1 MNKKGKKQRYR
12 GKAVYPVIICYLL
25 AFIFIGGL
33 ACWFAYQEKEGEILS
48 RIDMTLTRLV
58 NEYNDISGGFW
69 QIYMPIF
76 EDFSTYYSL
85 YDYFTA
91 EKASDLDGIEKLELM
106 RILSQMAARDDRLL
120 WIAVISDMREI
131 NYVFFPGNTLL
142 LPIPRGFPYLEDL
155 ALKSS
160 RMEIFGAREVAGLNI
175 RYKGFAISG
184 GIPTGYGSGNILA
197 GYGIEMFEQICGDH
211 GMPLKTLGFAVEADG
226 RQIFEYFPRK
236 TRENLYIRFAPQNP
250 TRSTIYCTVSPEEL
264 FFLYSANSFRI
275 LAFALFA
282 LIFISI
288 LAVNLKKSGD
298 RAYYYELKQHDAELS
313 ELQTKFNPHFL
324 YNSLEIF
331 RVRCQKNGDHETA
344 ELITQLAGIFRG
356 FIGSKTFIPIQ
367 EELAFC
373 KRYLALF
380 HARYG
385 ESVRILYD
393 IDTPVLQYG
402 IIRNVFPPLIEN
414 YFVHAFDAAKDDN
427 FIIFRGRVESEQTLL
442 ITVEDNGQGM
452 TEEQLAILNGGFR
465 EKAAKEYDSYGLKNL
480 HQRLKLFYG
489 DLYGIMVRSN
499 EDRGL
504 SVEIRIARMTCE
516 EYYNSHY
523 DKRVKEP
530 ARKRKSTTSP

>member
-1 MNKKGKKQRYR
+1 MKKEGKKRRYHNN
-12 GKAVYPVIICYLL
+12 AVYPVIGCCLL
-25 AFIFIGGL
+25 TLVLIGGI

-69 QIYMPIF
+69 QIYMPVF
-76 EDFSTYYSL
+76 EDQSSYYSL
-85 YDYFTA
+85 YDYFAA
-91 EKASDLDGIEKLELM
+91 EKAPDLDSIGKLELM

-131 NYVFFPGNTLL
+131 NYIFFPEKNLL
-142 LPIPRGFPYLEDL
+142 LPIPPGFPYFDDL
-155 ALKSS
+155 ARKNS
-160 RMEIFGAREVAGLNI
+160 RMEIFGVKEVAGLNI

-184 GIPTGYGSGNILA
+184 GIPTGYGGGNILA

-226 RQIFEYFPRK
+226 RRIFEYHPREK
-236 TRENLYIRFAPQNP
+236 RENLYTRFAPQNP
-250 TRSTIYCTVSPEEL
+250 TRSNIYCTVSPDEL
-264 FFLYSANSFRI
+264 FVFYSANSLRI
-275 LAFALFA
+275 LAFVLFA
-282 LIFISI
+282 LVFISI

-298 RAYYYELKQHDAELS
+298 RAYYYELKQRDSELS

-367 EELAFC
+367 EELAFS
-373 KRYLALF
+373 KRYLTIF
-380 HARYG
+380 RARYG

-414 YFVHAFDAAKDDN
+414 YFAHAFDTDRDDN
-427 FIIFRGRVESEQTLL
+427 VIIFRGRVESEKTLL
-442 ITVEDNGQGM
+442 ISVEDNGQGM
-452 TEEQLAILNGGFR
+452 TEGQLAALNGGFR
-465 EKAAKEYDSYGLKNL
+465 EKVTMEYDSYGLKNL
-480 HQRLKLFYG
+480 HQRIKLFYG
-489 DLYGIMVRSN
+489 DQYGIMVRAN

-504 SVEIRIARMTCE
+504 SIDVRIAKMTCE
-516 EYYNSHY
+516 KYYTSH
-523 DKRVKEP
+523 
-530 ARKRKSTTSP
+530 

>member
-1 MNKKGKKQRYR
+1 MKKEGKTERYR
-12 GKAVYPVIICYLL
+12 SNAVYPVIICYLL
-25 AFIFIGGL
+25 TLMFLGGA

-76 EDFSTYYSL
+76 EDQSAYYSL

-91 EKASDLDGIEKLELM
+91 EKAPDLDGVGKLALM

-131 NYVFFPGNTLL
+131 NYIFFPGKSLL
-142 LPIPRGFPYLEDL
+142 LPVPPDFPYLDDL
-155 ALKSS
+155 ACKNS
-160 RMEIFGAREVAGLNI
+160 RMEIFGVREVTGLDI
-175 RYKGFAISG
+175 RHRGFAISG
-184 GIPTGYGSGNILA
+184 GIPTGYGGGNILA
-197 GYGIEMFEQICGDH
+197 GYGIEMFEEICGDH
-211 GMPLKTLGFAVEADG
+211 GMPLRTLGFAIEADG
-226 RQIFEYFPRK
+226 RRIFEYHPREI
-236 TRENLYIRFAPQNP
+236 REHLYIRFAPQNL
-250 TRSTIYCTVSPEEL
+250 TRSDVYCTVSPAEL

-275 LAFALFA
+275 LAFVLFA
-282 LIFISI
+282 LISISI
-288 LAVNLKKSGD
+288 LAFNLKKSSD
-298 RAYYYELKQHDAELS
+298 RAYYYELKQRDAELS
-313 ELQTKFNPHFL
+313 ELQSKFNPHFL

-344 ELITQLAGIFRG
+344 DLITLLAGIFRG

-414 YFVHAFDAAKDDN
+414 YFVHAFDTARDDN
-427 FIIFRGRVESEQTLL
+427 FIIFRGRIESEKTVL
-442 ITVEDNGQGM
+442 ISVEDNGQGM
-452 TEEQLAILNGGFR
+452 TEGQLAALNGSFR
-465 EKAAKEYDSYGLKNL
+465 EKVTKEYDSYGLKNL
-480 HQRLKLFYG
+480 HQRLQLFYG
-489 DLYGIMVRSN
+489 DRYGIMVRSN
-499 EDRGL
+499 GDRGL
-504 SVEIRIARMTCE
+504 SIDIRVARMTCE
-516 EYYNSHY
+516 EYYNGRGS
-523 DKRVKEP
+523 
-530 ARKRKSTTSP
+530 

>member
-1 MNKKGKKQRYR
+1 MKKGGKERRYH
-12 GKAVYPVIICYLL
+12 GNAVYPVIGCCLL
-25 AFIFIGGL
+25 TLILVGGI

-76 EDFSTYYSL
+76 EAQSSYYAL
-85 YDYFTA
+85 YDYFAA
-91 EKASDLDGIEKLELM
+91 EKAPDLDGIGKLELM

-131 NYVFFPGNTLL
+131 NYIFFPEKTLL
-142 LPIPRGFPYLEDL
+142 LSIPPGFPYFDDL
-155 ALKSS
+155 ARKSS
-160 RMEIFGAREVAGLNI
+160 RMEIFGVEEVTGLNI

-184 GIPTGYGSGNILA
+184 GIPTGYGGGNILA
-197 GYGIEMFEQICGDH
+197 GYGIEMFEQICGEH
-211 GMPLKTLGFAVEADG
+211 GMPLRTLGFAVEADG
-226 RQIFEYFPRK
+226 RRIFEYHPRE
-236 TRENLYIRFAPQNP
+236 TRGNLYTRFAPQNP
-250 TRSTIYCTVSPEEL
+250 TRSDIYCTVSPEEL
-264 FFLYSANSFRI
+264 FLFYSANSFRI
-275 LAFALFA
+275 AAFVLFA
-282 LIFISI
+282 LVFISI
-288 LAVNLKKSGD
+288 LAVNLKKSSD
-298 RAYYYELKQHDAELS
+298 RAYYYELKQRDSELS

-367 EELAFC
+367 EELAFG

-380 HARYG
+380 RARYG

-414 YFVHAFDAAKDDN
+414 YFVHAFDAARDDN
-427 FIIFRGRVESEQTLL
+427 FIIFRGRVESEKTLL
-442 ITVEDNGQGM
+442 ISVGDNGQGM
-452 TEEQLAILNGGFR
+452 TEGQLAALNGGFR
-465 EKAAKEYDSYGLKNL
+465 EKAAAEYDGYGLKNL
-480 HQRLKLFYG
+480 HQRIKLFYG
-489 DLYGIMVRSN
+489 DQYGIAVRSN

-504 SVEIRIARMTCE
+504 SIDIRIAKMTCE
-516 EYYNSHY
+516 KYYDS
-523 DKRVKEP
+523 R
-530 ARKRKSTTSP
+530 